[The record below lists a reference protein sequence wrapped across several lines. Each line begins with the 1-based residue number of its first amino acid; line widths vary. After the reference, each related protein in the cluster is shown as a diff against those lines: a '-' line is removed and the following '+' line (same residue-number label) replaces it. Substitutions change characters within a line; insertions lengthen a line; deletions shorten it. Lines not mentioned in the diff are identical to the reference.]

1 VAIASLGL
9 TYTADPNS
17 PVAQT
22 TQGFVLLPNMT
33 QIFPPAPSVGMGPQ
47 VHDSKGAQQF
57 TANNFGNMALSLAY
71 NSTSTIPPPGRL
83 WSTANDYFFYSD
95 DGSWTFVFIDSSPSD
110 PGYYAGYIVGPS
122 TIFTDRTINS
132 TNSCQSFA
140 VIEGG
145 NGTVANLIVQEDS
158 NGDSFNVSLPTVA
171 GVDSMTYF
179 TNPDASCGDGC
190 SIIEAFE
197 ASSTT
202 SYYYNCSIT
211 VGTVMNATLPQHDVG
226 IQLREMASAG
236 IALQGYAAGANHTG
250 SKQFQVYPSESIY
263 GSPQSGDTS
272 GIGSTISMFAIGV
285 VSVAAF
291 YNTNPSIVPGLE
303 PQVGSQLAVE
313 HWDWIWIVMG
323 LIVGVQGAAFVLTAF
338 LANRV
343 VVKDESVFATARLLK
358 SVLDRLGD
366 EGTTMEGKDICQRL
380 DPGEERKFIYTVPL
394 VRDGPYRVELGNWPR
409 MRSFPEGHYN

>member
-1 VAIASLGL
+1 
-9 TYTADPNS
+9 
-17 PVAQT
+17 
-22 TQGFVLLPNMT
+22 MT

-47 VHDSKGAQQF
+47 VHDSKSAQQF

-83 WSTANDYFFYSD
+83 WSTANDYFFYNDSD

-179 TNPDASCGDGC
+179 TNPDTSCGDGC

-236 IALQGYAAGANHTG
+236 IALQGYGAGANHTG

-263 GSPQSGDTS
+263 GSPQSGDPV

-291 YNTNPSIVPGLE
+291 YNTNPFMVPGLE
-303 PQVGSQLAVE
+303 PQVGSQLTVE
-313 HWDWIWIVMG
+313 HWDWIWMVMG

-358 SVLDRLGD
+358 PVLDRLGD